1 MRACYA
7 CLAAAGTLL
16 AFAAAAAPRTDF
28 SGVYTLASIAGGPQS
43 AVGGWRLDVR
53 QDDDGMR
60 IITIQDGA
68 ENQNVCPFGRVGPYH
83 DRNRELGTCK
93 AEWQKNDVVLQ
104 IFLRIPARPG
114 QLPGETHVRE
124 VWHLSDDLK
133 RLSIRTERDSNVF
146 PPVPRGGVEPLVE
159 VYRRD

>member
-1 MRACYA
+1 
-7 CLAAAGTLL
+7 
-16 AFAAAAAPRTDF
+16 
-28 SGVYTLASIAGGPQS
+28 
-43 AVGGWRLDVR
+43 
-53 QDDDGMR
+53 MR

-68 ENQNVCPFGRVGPYH
+68 ENQNVCQFGRVGPYH

-133 RLSIRTERDSNVF
+133 RLSIRTERDSNQF
-146 PPVPRGGVEPLVE
+146 PPDPRGGLEPLVE
-159 VYRRD
+159 VYGRD